1 MKVLG
6 KQKLIRSRIRDL
18 INRPT
23 TAEDLMELAQSL
35 GISIDVGRIQELN
48 SSGRNSSGRKSLK
61 GPYLVLNLDRTG
73 SGNHWI
79 AVDKSKKTYLDSY
92 GFTFN
97 EQRPKEL
104 SEYMPQTTS
113 KQIQSLDSQ
122 MCGPIAVAWLAAQDR
137 EKLIDMFK
145 DVYVG

>member
-6 KQKLIRSRIRDL
+6 KQKLISATRSRIRDL
-18 INRPT
+18 IRRPT
-23 TAEDLMELAQSL
+23 TAEDLMDLAQSL
-35 GISIDVGRIQELN
+35 GINIEVGRIQELN
-48 SSGRNSSGRKSLK
+48 SLK

-73 SGNHWI
+73 GGNHWI
-79 AVDKSKKTYLDSY
+79 AVDKSKKIYLDSY

>member
-6 KQKLIRSRIRDL
+6 KQKLIRATRSKIRDL
-18 INRPT
+18 IRRPT
-23 TAEDLMELAQSL
+23 TAEDLMDLAQSL
-35 GISIDVGRIQELN
+35 GINIEVGRIQELN
-48 SSGRNSSGRKSLK
+48 PLK

-73 SGNHWI
+73 GGNHWI
-79 AVDKSKKTYLDSY
+79 AVDKSKKIYLDSY

>member
-18 INRPT
+18 IERPT
-23 TAEDLMELAQSL
+23 TAEDLMDLAQSL
-35 GISIDVGRIQELN
+35 GIKIEVGRIQELN
-48 SSGRNSSGRKSLK
+48 KLK

-73 SGNHWI
+73 GGNHWI

>member
-18 INRPT
+18 IRRPT
-23 TAEDLMELAQSL
+23 TAEDLMDLAQSL
-35 GISIDVGRIQELN
+35 GIKIEVGRIQELN
-48 SSGRNSSGRKSLK
+48 SSGRNSLK

-73 SGNHWI
+73 GGNHWI